1 MRLFYKPGACSLAS
15 HIVLHELGVPF
26 DIERVDT
33 AKGRTETGRDFSDIS
48 PNGYVPALELDT
60 GDILTEGAAI
70 LQYLADQHPE
80 HHLAPAA
87 GTLTRA
93 RVQEYLNYTSS
104 ELHKAF
110 GPLFTPAATED
121 DKVRARESVSRK
133 LDYVETALGDG
144 RDYLV
149 DGQFTVADAYLFV
162 VCNWSNFVGID
173 LATWPHVKAFVTRIA
188 ARRAAQAAMKA
199 EGLLR

>member
-15 HIVLHELGVPF
+15 HIVLHELEIAF
-26 DIERVDT
+26 DAERVDT
-33 AKGRTETGRDFSDIS
+33 AKGRTETGRNFEEIN

-80 HHLAPAA
+80 QHLVPAT
-87 GTLTRA
+87 GTLARA
-93 RVQEYLNYTSS
+93 RVQEYLNYTAS

-110 GPLFTPAATED
+110 GPLFAPAATDNDKAKANED
-121 DKVRARESVSRK
+121 VARR
-133 LDYVETALGDG
+133 LDYVEKVLGDG

-149 DGQFTVADAYLFV
+149 DRRFSVADAYLFV
-162 VCNWSNFVGID
+162 VCNWANFVGID
-173 LATWPHVKAFVTRIA
+173 LTTWPHVQAFVARVA
-188 ARRAAQAAMKA
+188 ARPAVQASMKA

>member
-26 DIERVDT
+26 EIERVDT
-33 AKGRTETGRDFSDIS
+33 KQGRTETGRNFREIS
-48 PNGYVPALELDT
+48 PNGYVPALELDA

-70 LQYLADQHPE
+70 LQHLADQHPE
-80 HHLAPAA
+80 KRLAPPA
-87 GTLTRA
+87 GTLPRT
-93 RVQEYLNYTSS
+93 RVQEYLNYTAS

-110 GPLFTPAATED
+110 GPLFSDAATDED
-121 DKVRARESVSRK
+121 KADARANVSRK
-133 LDYVETALGDG
+133 LDHVETLLGDG

-149 DGQFTVADAYLFV
+149 DERFSVADAYLFV
-162 VCNWSNFVGID
+162 VCNWANVVGID
-173 LATWPHVKAFVTRIA
+173 LATWPNVQAYVQRVA
-188 ARRAAQAAMKA
+188 ARPAAQAAMKA